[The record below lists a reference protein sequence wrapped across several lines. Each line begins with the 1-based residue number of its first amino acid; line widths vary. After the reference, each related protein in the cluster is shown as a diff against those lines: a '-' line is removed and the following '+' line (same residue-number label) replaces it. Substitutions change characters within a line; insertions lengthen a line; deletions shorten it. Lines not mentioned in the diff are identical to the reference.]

1 MYTDSYIVA
10 DVGEPYYSSYERKDI
25 FTWKQG
31 SIRTTDLIDISS
43 SPDDY
48 GQPYRYTA
56 QLKGDLLYR
65 LPRAPEWSV
74 SAGLNLEFNDGT
86 MIRFT
91 SNSLE
96 GEYIM
101 VRLTNPCGE
110 NLFIHHVLG
119 DQSGYYSSFSLS
131 PNPATDVVT
140 VRLEEESPRNS
151 AFSTES
157 INKTATPGPY
167 EIQLWNAASL
177 LRTYKTDQSAH
188 QISVSDLPKGMYF
201 VRVIK
206 DGKTHTEKLL
216 KR

>member
-1 MYTDSYIVA
+1 MTEKSGTIRPKYT
-10 DVGEPYYSSYERKDI
+10 
-25 FTWKQG
+25 
-31 SIRTTDLIDISS
+31 
-43 SPDDY
+43 
-48 GQPYRYTA
+48 
-56 QLKGDLLYR
+56 
-65 LPRAPEWSV
+65 
-74 SAGLNLEFNDGT
+74 T

-140 VRLEEESPRNS
+140 VRLEEESSRNS
-151 AFSTES
+151 ATLLS
-157 INKTATPGPY
+157 APY

-177 LRTYKTDQSAH
+177 LRTYKTDQSAY

-206 DGKTHTEKLL
+206 DGKTQTKKLL
-216 KR
+216 KN